1 MYGWSDSTADIA
13 VRAIFDS
20 TVRLFVMNPDNYI
33 SELDGFE
40 YNGTKIVF
48 NEPKVMVHLIYSG
61 VQLDGDS
68 AKVHQAV
75 CSASHFTTTNTN
87 RCGDNKWHTHQLV
100 AMPIKW
106 NQSKHTYELKEDA
119 RTIRVRHYRHFV
131 RTFGRRHCLDCV
143 GLSSSTNRTRLL
155 RCTSKACGKYV
166 KYNGKWNIQAILN
179 AIRYVL
185 RRKLEGNGQKKW
197 IFKGT
202 PDQRIKRFIQVQ
214 FPRNHSGAITNCTP
228 IPAKRAK
235 RDGACA

>member
-1 MYGWSDSTADIA
+1 MVEFDDDLTYEDLCAAEQPKAPSAPTQSEVRANFYTQVILPEIEKMYGWSDSTADIA

-87 RCGDNKWHTHQLV
+87 RCGDNMWHTHQLV

-166 KYNGKWNIQAILN
+166 KYNGKWNIQAIL
-179 AIRYVL
+179 
-185 RRKLEGNGQKKW
+185 
-197 IFKGT
+197 
-202 PDQRIKRFIQVQ
+202 
-214 FPRNHSGAITNCTP
+214 
-228 IPAKRAK
+228 
-235 RDGACA
+235 